1 MARRGGF
8 SLAETLV
15 VMAVF
20 GVMAGTLC
28 LRPPVANE
36 DAAAVR
42 AEAEALA
49 EWLSGKMTRARLEGR
64 GFRLEAPHSGDGM
77 EIKHIKLT
85 RNGSGGDA
93 AAAEYYRAE
102 GAVLE
107 IFSGTL
113 PSYVYDSGWHTLAPA
128 VTINLKSKRSPS
140 KVLYTVTVSGQGYV
154 AVRTPRGM
162 PAEGA

>member
-1 MARRGGF
+1 MARRRGF

-15 VMAVF
+15 VMTIF

-28 LRPPVANE
+28 LRLSGAPE
-36 DAAAVR
+36 DAPAVR

-49 EWLSGKMTRARLEGR
+49 EWLSGKMTLARLEGM
-64 GFRLEAPHSGDGM
+64 GFRLEAPHSGNGM

-85 RNGSGGDA
+85 RNGSWGDA

-107 IFSGTL
+107 IVSGTL

-154 AVRTPRGM
+154 SVRVPRGV